1 MRSDTIPD
9 LDDVSLCFFFL
20 AFVFFFFFFFFFFF
34 PLDLLKRR

>member
-20 AFVFFFFFFFFFFF
+20 AFVFFFFFFFFFF